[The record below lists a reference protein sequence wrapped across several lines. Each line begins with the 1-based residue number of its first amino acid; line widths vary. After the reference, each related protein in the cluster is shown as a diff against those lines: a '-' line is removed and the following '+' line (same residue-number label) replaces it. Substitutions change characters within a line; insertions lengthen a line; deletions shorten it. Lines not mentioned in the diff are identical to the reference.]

1 MDDTLD
7 ALHRRRDYAGLS
19 LAGADM
25 VRPILAKMVRAG
37 SIPGMDEDLIGVGN
51 LAVCEAVRTW
61 TPSRAAF
68 STHIRHT
75 VRYAVLNYCAKE
87 VNKGIGGRHR
97 KGRSQASFVYL
108 DHIILEPE
116 AQYEE

>member
-61 TPSRAAF
+61 EPARSSFGTYMQ
-68 STHIRHT
+68 
-75 VRYAVLNYCAKE
+75 VKVKGAVLNYRDQE
-87 VNKGIGGRHR
+87 INKGIGGRKR
-97 KGRSQASFVYL
+97 RDQAPISFVYL
-108 DHIILEPE
+108 DHLQESE
-116 AQYEE
+116 DESDE